1 MAYATPREMDQ
12 LDAVIANAERL
23 NTEHDRRTAVA
34 LIKGLDTDDLE
45 DLAQHMRAA
54 LARLRLQR
62 QELTR
67 EASRTD
73 ENKAA

>member
-23 NTEHDRRTAVA
+23 IAGHDRRTAVA
-34 LIKGLDTDDLE
+34 LIKGIDTDDLE

-62 QELTR
+62 QELAR
-67 EASRTD
+67 EAARTD